1 MSFSK
6 GHVVA
11 VSKPKNP
18 ARICMNDDD
27 G

>member
-1 MSFSK
+1 MGFSK
-6 GHVVA
+6 GDVVV